1 MTVDKL
7 LLAVEGLID
16 AAIEGRLLLLEG
28 GAVLDGLT
36 GESLRLS
43 VPGEL
48 VDGLLLLGHN
58 AAVGATHQRDIEAG
72 QSVRKTGADTT
83 PTQQL
88 LRHLEQTGIHQGL
101 SWLLDGR
108 KLLLRLGDELA
119 LGDLLLLLGEAV
131 EGAGGLS
138 LEGLRLLWVDEL
150 GPLLLLLLLVKEELR
165 RDGGGD

>member
-28 GAVLDGLT
+28 GAILDGLT

-88 LRHLEQTGIHQGL
+88 LWQLEQTGIHQGL

-119 LGDLLLLLGEAV
+119 LGDLLLLLLLGEAV

-138 LEGLRLLWVDEL
+138 LEGSRLLLVDEL
-150 GPLLLLLLLVKEELR
+150 GLLLLLVKEELR